1 MTQEFVTLPR
11 EVVDQAVEALF
22 CTDSEEGS
30 TAHENEL
37 KAVKKLRAAME
48 QWGREPAAE
57 HELKDVRCECC
68 GYMTHQREH
77 MGCIRAVQP
86 VRKPLSYEKI
96 RKAWNDAEG
105 CRYGYEDFARAI
117 ERAHGIEGEA

>member
-1 MTQEFVTLPR
+1 MTEKFVTLPR
-11 EVVDQAVEALF
+11 EMVKQALNAFE
-22 CTDSEEGS
+22 TDDWQ
-30 TAHENEL
+30 
-37 KAVKKLRAAME
+37 KKLQAAIVLRAALE
-48 QWGREPAAE
+48 QPQGEQEPVPE

-86 VRKPLSYEKI
+86 RGKPLSYEKI

-117 ERAHGIEGEA
+117 ERAHGIDGEV

>member
-1 MTQEFVTLPR
+1 MTKEFVTLSR
-11 EVVDQAVEALF
+11 EVLEQTLEAFEHAGLWEQQQTMEALS
-22 CTDSEEGS
+22 D
-30 TAHENEL
+30 AL
-37 KAVKKLRAAME
+37 E
-48 QWGREPAAE
+48 QQGGRESVAE

-86 VRKPLSYEKI
+86 MRKPLSYEKI

-105 CRYGYEDFARAI
+105 CRYGYEHFARAV
-117 ERAHGIEGEA
+117 ELAHNIK